1 MKEIDEHIVYAIL
14 FPSSLLFLQFQVMMI
29 ITIILLLIISAG
41 LIINLRKKM
50 IKRHAPP
57 QPAGSWPLIG
67 HLHLLMT
74 GDMII
79 HEKLGLLSDKYGPTF
94 SLRLG
99 FHETLVVNNWQV
111 AKECFTT
118 NDVNFATRPK
128 SLAMKIM
135 AYNQSMI
142 GTLPYGPYWRS
153 LRKFIVIHLLS
164 NHRLQMLKHVRFSEI
179 DFFTKT
185 LYQMCHENGSPVL
198 VDLKEKFSDMTT
210 NIITRIIAG
219 KRYAGVDTEESK
231 RFQKAFGEFTHLSGL
246 FVISDAIPFL
256 GMLDVLN
263 GNLSKMKRVAK
274 EVDNVFSKWVNEHR
288 LIGEHVKEE
297 ENDLIHVMLAHLKEG
312 DLANIARDNNID
324 NDTIIK
330 STCMG
335 LVLGGNDTT
344 STTMIWALCFVMNN
358 REVLQKAQEELDTHV
373 GKLRLVEESDI
384 HNLVYLQAIFKETL
398 RLQPT
403 VPLLVPREAMEDCN
417 VAGFGIRAGTRL
429 LVNAWKMHRDPSVW
443 SESLAFK
450 PERFLMQ
457 NKKVDVT
464 GKSFELLPFGCG
476 RRMCP
481 GITFSQQIMHLALAR
496 LLQVFELDTVGGLG
510 VDMTE
515 TSGLTIQKTKP
526 LEVLLTPRLSEELIM
541 NGMV

>member
-1 MKEIDEHIVYAIL
+1 MYMEY
-14 FPSSLLFLQFQVMMI
+14 FLSGL
-29 ITIILLLIISAG
+29 IILLTFLAVTTAIC
-41 LIINLRKKM
+41 RKN
-50 IKRHAPP
+50 KRTASLPAPVPAPP
-57 QPAGSWPLIG
+57 QPTGAWPLIG
-67 HLHLLMT
+67 HLHLLMKNMYVHEILS
-74 GDMII
+74 DM
-79 HEKLGLLSDKYGPTF
+79 SDKYGPTF
-94 SLRLG
+94 LLRLG
-99 FHETLVVNNWQV
+99 FHETLVINNWEI

-118 NDVNFATRPK
+118 NDLTFSTRPK
-128 SLAMKIM
+128 NLAMKIM
-135 AYNQSMI
+135 AYNQSVI
-142 GTLPYGPYWRS
+142 GAAPYGPYWRS
-153 LRKFIVIHLLS
+153 LRKFITLHLLS
-164 NHRLQMLKHVRFSEI
+164 NHRLQILKHVRFSEI
-179 DFFTKT
+179 DLFIKT
-185 LYQMCHENGSPVL
+185 LYQLYCHQNRSGDYKSPVL
-198 VDLKEKFSDMTT
+198 VDLKEKFTDMTT

-219 KRYAGVDTEESK
+219 KRYYTGDITEESK
-231 RFQKAFGEFTHLSGL
+231 RFQRALGEFSHLSGL
-246 FVISDAIPFL
+246 FTISDAIPFL
-256 GMLDVLN
+256 GWLDILN
-263 GNLSKMKRVAK
+263 GNLAKMKKVAK
-274 EVDNVFSKWVNEHR
+274 EIDLVFSKWINEHKER
-288 LIGEHVKEE
+288 KRSLVGDLIKDE
-297 ENDLIHVMLAHLKEG
+297 ENDFIHVML
-312 DLANIARDNNID
+312 DDFD
-324 NDTIIK
+324 DDTIIK

-344 STTMIWALCFVMNN
+344 STTLIWALCFVMNN

-373 GKLRLVEESDI
+373 GKHRLVEESDVN
-384 HNLVYLQAIFKETL
+384 NLVYLQAIFKETL

-403 VPLLVPREAMEDCN
+403 FPLLVPREAMEDCK

-443 SESLAFK
+443 SEPLAFK

-481 GITFSQQIMHLALAR
+481 GITFSQQIMHLGLAR